1 MEVEKKQRMKI
12 VSFAVS
18 ESDLQ
23 TARFWV
29 GII

>member
-23 TARFWV
+23 TAWFGWE
-29 GII
+29 